1 MRVAAMASRATP
13 STRPRRA
20 GEGSSARRDAV
31 AAAAREHSR
40 RARRA
45 EGSRHITQ
53 VDIFG
58 EEKLE
63 DLSDEEQPV
72 QREQPSTLSRFEP
85 QLLKEYYV
93 SQDDEN
99 IRRRDIPERLQC
111 RQLPTVRRRRAQ
123 FERDLDEESRWVASK
138 MKKSSD
144 E

>member
-1 MRVAAMASRATP
+1 MARRRTSRRCSSWTWFGGGVRSYASR
-13 STRPRRA
+13 RWRR
-20 GEGSSARRDAV
+20 G
-31 AAAAREHSR
+31 
-40 RARRA
+40 

-63 DLSDEEQPV
+63 DMSDEEQPV

-111 RQLPTVRRRRAQ
+111 RQLPTVRR
-123 FERDLDEESRWVASK
+123 
-138 MKKSSD
+138 
-144 E
+144 